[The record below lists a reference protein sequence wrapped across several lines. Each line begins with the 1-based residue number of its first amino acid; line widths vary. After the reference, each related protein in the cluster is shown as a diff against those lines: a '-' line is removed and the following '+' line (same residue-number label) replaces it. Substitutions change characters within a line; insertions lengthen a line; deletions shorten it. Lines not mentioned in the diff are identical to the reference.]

1 MGDELTLLLEVFH
14 KIEKAGGQAT
24 LSVATVG
31 GKTKVKLE
39 IATNPAPPT
48 GSTPTSSLT
57 GRRHRRRSAR
67 ARARRNQRAAAH
79 QAALAEAATRASLD
93 RPPPRPLRLL
103 PSPPPESGRRQVTAV
118 ARPDAP
124 TFSTLNVDGP
134 SSPPPPPQPPFST
147 RPPFCYS
154 NCEEDH
160 HCPDCGRCAFLC
172 IEHYGCHCDPNN
184 KEEDCRDICAVCE
197 CQKGVR

>member
-1 MGDELTLLLEVFH
+1 MS
-14 KIEKAGGQAT
+14 AT
-24 LSVATVG
+24 TVG
-31 GKTKVKLE
+31 GKTKLRLE
-39 IATNPAPPT
+39 IGTTPASPFESS
-48 GSTPTSSLT
+48 STSPR
-57 GRRHRRRSAR
+57 RRHRRHGPQ

-134 SSPPPPPQPPFST
+134 SSPPPPPQPPLSM

>member
-1 MGDELTLLLEVFH
+1 MGDELSLLLEIFN

-24 LSVATVG
+24 LCVATGG

-39 IATNPAPPT
+39 ITTTPAPPT
-48 GSTPTSSLT
+48 GSTPTSS
-57 GRRHRRRSAR
+57 GRRQRRRGPR

-79 QAALAEAATRASLD
+79 QAAQAAEAATRASLD
-93 RPPPRPLRLL
+93 RPPPRLL

-124 TFSTLNVDGP
+124 TFFTLNVDGP
-134 SSPPPPPQPPFST
+134 SSPPPPPQPPLSM